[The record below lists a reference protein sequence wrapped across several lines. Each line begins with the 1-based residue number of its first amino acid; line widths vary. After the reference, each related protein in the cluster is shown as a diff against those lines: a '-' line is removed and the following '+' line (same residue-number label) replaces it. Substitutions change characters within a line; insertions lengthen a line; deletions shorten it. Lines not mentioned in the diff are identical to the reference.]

1 VVTPVT
7 PRTRRPGRPPGQPDG
22 PDQRARL
29 VDIAL
34 RLFASRGFAET
45 TLAAIAREAGMTPAA
60 IHYYF
65 KTRDQL
71 FDVVFDERIA
81 PMRAHIE
88 SIFLANAN
96 DPVAAL
102 TQLARRF
109 VDLAERYPWLG
120 PVFFG
125 EMLREGDLFKQQL
138 RKRLDEARQEN
149 VLGTLR
155 RWQQEGR
162 LNPELDPTL
171 ILPSV
176 MGLTMLPVSASR
188 KWKGDPL
195 RGHIGS
201 EDIARHAVALLTS
214 GLSPP
219 RA

>member
-1 VVTPVT
+1 MATPGT
-7 PRTRRPGRPPGQPDG
+7 SRPRKPGRPPSQPDG
-22 PDQRARL
+22 PDQRVRL

-60 IHYYF
+60 VHYYF
-65 KTRDQL
+65 KTREQL

-88 SIFLANAN
+88 DIFIANAN

-109 VDLAERYPWLG
+109 VDLAERYPWMG

-125 EMLREGDLFKQQL
+125 EMLREGDLFKQHL
-138 RKRLDEARQEN
+138 RKRMDEARQET
-149 VLGTLR
+149 VLGALR
-155 RWQQEGR
+155 RWQDEGR
-162 LNPELDPTL
+162 LNPALDPTL

-176 MGLTMLPVSASR
+176 MALTMLPVSASR
-188 KWKGDPL
+188 KWKDDPL
-195 RGHIGS
+195 RGHIGP
-201 EDIARHAVALLTS
+201 EEIARHAVALLTG
-214 GLSPP
+214 GLPPP